1 MSLIR
6 FKKWVPASEEQLNN
20 VADDLTNDLTDLIE
34 SCRDGDYTELNAF
47 VRENLRGFVDSVKVL
62 YDELQNLDERITAIE
77 EKCGLDEFDD
87 EEGED
92 DGDEGI
98 EEES

>member
-1 MSLIR
+1 
-6 FKKWVPASEEQLNN
+6 VPASEEQLNN
-20 VADDLTNDLTDLIE
+20 VADDLTNDLTDLIK

-62 YDELQNLDERITAIE
+62 YDELQNLDERITTIE
-77 EKCGLDEFDD
+77 EKYGLDEFDD
-87 EEGED
+87 VEGED